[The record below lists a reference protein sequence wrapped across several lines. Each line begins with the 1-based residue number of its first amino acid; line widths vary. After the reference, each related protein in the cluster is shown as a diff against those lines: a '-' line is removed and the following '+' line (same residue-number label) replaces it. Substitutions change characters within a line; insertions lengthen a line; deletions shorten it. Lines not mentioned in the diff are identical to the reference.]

1 MITPRD
7 YYAVLNGA
15 DQENGPY
22 SLNKETG
29 LLENSFSDI
38 KDKGNGLVQLPNGQR
53 VSVDRLNYIK
63 ENDEIYNKQLSDIMH
78 TISPYFQDSYTSG
91 ITGNIFRPIVGLAE
105 GIQQQVGAQ
114 ALATKGSL
122 TTAPARNLQESRW
135 EEYRKN
141 LSPEK
146 SLKLINF
153 LNKSGGRS
161 TFALSLD
168 ANQYIDS
175 VAAKQG
181 VEIDS
186 DDRKALLEYH
196 KLLQTR
202 IKDEQDMM
210 IFQNYNEA
218 FQGKIS
224 DWSPNVNSTFQ
235 KSLKPVGNVIG
246 SIAVNAALS
255 AVPYVGQVAAMG
267 LAFNQQFY
275 SKRIEALE
283 KGWDLDKANYWA
295 MQQGLAQAALE
306 RISLKGLQRAFLTSS
321 RSIRNVVFNYMLPEA
336 FEEGSQ
342 SIAESFID
350 NYTGLN
356 IKTGTE
362 IVRDAAIS
370 ALLGMIGGG
379 LVGSVDF
386 HSGQIISRIE
396 ALQREAEKLEL
407 NSNSRKQIEK
417 DIQTL
422 KDIASRMP
430 KPAGMETVSAEGV
443 TTESEVTP
451 MSERK
456 VPGPV
461 VRRKV
466 GEQEV
471 WSSADTMDTLV
482 VEPEGSDV
490 VLKPIEDT
498 TTQKPAQI
506 GYDRKITAEQKE
518 QITDPSRQLESPE
531 VMQAR
536 INERNEKAAK
546 IKQFYANL
554 EKVIRENALKQNP
567 NLTEEQLNHLINKAY
582 MVVNDP
588 DFQGSVVA
596 AMYNTVDQMVKRASW
611 ANFEAKENILE
622 LEELLAKET
631 DSEEFRKRLSKGVN
645 TLLDKEEYK
654 KYKAA
659 LEEVSASLKRDF
671 LMLGATEE
679 QADTLV
685 AFYQGLFFET
695 ALKSGLTPSQIYK
708 NIRPTILNM
717 NRARLNGQEGVA
729 PSVLDNVRKSK
740 ADTDIDT
747 AIIEARQNVLNLR
760 RAVTRRNNEFSDQ
773 VNNAIYGT
781 SEKAPSAKQTLNA
794 LTNQAL
800 AQQQIHEEMG
810 VLENMKEEE
819 WIVFAL
825 MKEMGYTESEL
836 LAAYGASMPNA
847 ETAYNEALQ
856 KRFPALNGEELN
868 QLNNVKKQLLKGRDR
883 TKRTGGVYSTED
895 DSIFVG
901 TDASLSTRFHEGGH
915 YVVYRAIA
923 EAKMRQ
929 DAGIDLNTSVDR
941 FVRKVNNAVKKRYGE
956 FPNERQF
963 HETVADLLQDYY
975 VNNKVED
982 PETAEDLVN
991 AVEESESQSVSNA
1004 ASLYG
1009 ELTEKDKTALKKEV
1023 SGIIEGDSYR
1033 DYAKNIDKAYELQE
1047 NALSKTPEETLQEI
1061 RSILSDKKNPI
1072 KDSVALDIRLKQ
1084 LEANPKQA
1092 VIGAYDLALRV
1103 ASALRKTA
1111 AQQFVE
1117 KQLDAQDSRSALRAD
1132 QFNVFKGFYSGAAF
1146 LPWDYWKS
1154 SEIPL
1159 GDRIALS
1166 QKAFSDGLSQ
1176 INYRKNILQLKNWI
1190 KRLSFSVY
1198 AHAQDFSPA
1207 LGVVAREAM
1216 YKMGKLQQ
1224 RSYDRVSKFQTLL
1237 AAGCKKHGITNEQYW
1252 AQFKLPYLQSTE
1264 DGYKLAKA
1272 FVMKVAGAE
1281 GVKAM
1286 EDVDA
1291 MMHEFAQ
1298 LLAAAGVE
1306 VGTVEYF
1313 APRRI
1318 KDYDVFKRH
1327 LQQDINH
1334 PLSKLI
1340 SDMRKKG
1347 ASEEE
1352 INNTIN
1358 ACFYNRQK
1366 WENHKVTGFQKRR
1379 VLAIRP
1385 KDLSF
1390 YEDPFDAM
1398 VSYIDDTARTIMMR
1412 ELFGYAQKNVFGEE
1426 VDFNKIEQDS
1436 YETFLEESAMGRAQK
1451 LFDSLDK
1458 INNKEEAVAFIKK
1471 TGMPVKR
1478 FLKLYTD
1485 FSSIQ
1490 DATFE
1495 GLMVALYDGYAYS
1508 KVDEYKQEQTV
1519 IDFAKSKTEAFMTDY
1534 KRKRADIDLNYGAAG
1549 KLIKQAIDSG
1559 KKDATEVQAVLDA
1572 LQSLGK
1578 RNRGSISIIEGARV
1592 LNTIC
1597 VIGSKFS
1604 STIANLKELSLC
1616 AWRFG
1621 LIDTL
1626 RAARMSITKG
1636 DEFLQEIGLPKL
1648 NEAFRPQTDDAL
1660 KRSLDFIFKYTGFNW
1675 ADSKTKATI
1684 AFSAMNNA
1692 VKVLNRGDDG
1702 SLEYKRT
1709 KLLLDRTFA
1718 YSPEYDLDGKMA
1730 ARRAQVEEDLKN
1742 NVMSDDVKFFLFNVV
1757 SDQQPINSLE
1767 VPVGYNEYGS
1777 LGKLCYQFSTVQLK
1791 QFEFLSRELYDT
1803 WKRNGGPSWE
1813 LAGRLLSFAAFAAL
1827 FGVPT
1832 EWLRDIIRGQKLK
1845 PLHSAAAF
1853 AILDFAFVSSYM
1865 LMNIKRDGIVSA
1877 VVGQYAPGVQIVTDF
1892 SKDLVK
1898 NVFGKGKLKDMRI
1911 FRNAPFFGEL
1921 WWFWFGGGRKYTVGS
1936 DLAYSLEENNIA
1948 EDALPVTQWLGSF

>member
-91 ITGNIFRPIVGLAE
+91 ITGNVFRPIVGLAE

-146 SLKLINF
+146 SLKLINL

-161 TFALSLD
+161 NFALSLD

-175 VAAKQG
+175 IAAKQG
-181 VEIDS
+181 VKIDS
-186 DDRKALLEYH
+186 DDRNTLLEYH
-196 KLLQTR
+196 KLLQAR

-218 FQGKIS
+218 FEGKIS

-235 KSLKPVGNVIG
+235 KSLKPVGNVVG
-246 SIAVNAALS
+246 SIAVNVALS

-275 SKRIEALE
+275 GKRIEALE

-370 ALLGMIGGG
+370 AFFGMIGGG

-396 ALQREAEKLEL
+396 ALQREAEKLGL

-422 KDIASRMP
+422 KDIVSRMP

-443 TTESEVTP
+443 TTEPEVTP
-451 MSERK
+451 LSERE

-482 VEPEGSDV
+482 VEPEGSNV
-490 VLKPIEDT
+490 ILRPIEDT
-498 TTQKPAQI
+498 TTQEPAQI

-518 QITDPSRQLESPE
+518 QVTDTSRLLESPQ
-531 VMQAR
+531 VVQAR
-536 INERNEKAAK
+536 ADERNQKAAQVK
-546 IKQFYANL
+546 EFYARL
-554 EKVIRENALKQNP
+554 EKVVRESALKKNP

-588 DFQGSVVA
+588 NFQGSVVA
-596 AMYNTVDQMVKRASW
+596 GMYNTVDQLVKRANW
-611 ANFEAKENILE
+611 ANDVAKENILE
-622 LEELLAKET
+622 LEELLTKET
-631 DSEEFRKRLSKGVN
+631 DSEKYREKLSKSLNV
-645 TLLDKEEYK
+645 LLDKEEYK

-659 LEEVSASLKRDF
+659 MEELSGSLKRDF
-671 LMLGATEE
+671 LTMGATEQ
-679 QADTLV
+679 QADFLV
-685 AFYQGLFFET
+685 SLYQGLFFET

-708 NIRPTILNM
+708 AIKPTLLNM
-717 NRARLNGQEGVA
+717 NRARLNGQDGVA
-729 PSVLDNVRKSK
+729 PSVLDGVRKAK
-740 ADTDIDT
+740 NDTDIDT
-747 AIIEARQNVLNLR
+747 ALIEARQNVLNLR
-760 RAVTRRNNEFSDQ
+760 RAVTRKNKEFTDQ
-773 VNNAIYGT
+773 TNASIYGT
-781 SEKAPSAKQTLNA
+781 AEKAPSPKQTLNA

-800 AQQQIHEEMG
+800 AQQRIHEEMG
-810 VLENMKEEE
+810 VLNDMKEEE

-836 LAAYGASMPNA
+836 LAAYGVSIDGA
-847 ETAYNEALQ
+847 ESKYNEALQ
-856 KRFPALNGEELN
+856 KTFPALNDEERS
-868 QLNNVKKQLLKGRDR
+868 QLNNIKKQLLKG
-883 TKRTGGVYSTED
+883 KAKQSASGGVYATSENA
-895 DSIFVG
+895 IFVG
-901 TDASLSTRFHEGGH
+901 TDSPLSTQLHEGVH
-915 YVVYRAIA
+915 YIIYNAIA
-923 EAKMRQ
+923 ESKMRQ
-929 DAGIDLNTSVDR
+929 DLGIDFNTSVDR
-941 FVRKVNNAVKKRYGE
+941 FVRKVNNVLKKRYGQ
-956 FPNERQF
+956 FPDERQF
-963 HETVADLLQDYY
+963 QETVADLIQDYY
-975 VNNKVED
+975 MNHKSQD
-982 PETAEDLVN
+982 PETSEELVN

-1004 ASLYG
+1004 ASLYS
-1009 ELTEKDKTALKKEV
+1009 ELTEQDKNALKKEV
-1023 SGIIEGDSYR
+1023 SGVVEGEKYR
-1033 DYAKNIDKAYELQE
+1033 DYAKNIDKSYELQE
-1047 NALSKTPEETLQEI
+1047 QALAKSPQEI
-1061 RSILSDKKNPI
+1061 LKDVREILTDRKNPI
-1072 KDSVALDIRLKQ
+1072 KDSTMLDFQ
-1084 LEANPKQA
+1084 LRYLESHPEDSI
-1092 VIGAYDLALRV
+1092 VGSYDLALRV
-1103 ASALRKTA
+1103 AAALRKTA
-1111 AQQFVE
+1111 AQQYVE
-1117 KQLDAQDSRSALRAD
+1117 QQLDAEGSKFPLQTG
-1132 QFNVFKGFYSGAAF
+1132 QFDVYKGFYSGAAT
-1146 LPWDYWKS
+1146 LPWDYWK
-1154 SEIPL
+1154 IANMPL
-1159 GDRIALS
+1159 PSRIALS
-1166 QKAFSDGLSQ
+1166 EKAFGDGLGQ
-1176 INYRKNILQLKNWI
+1176 INYRKNLLQLKNWV

-1207 LGVVAREAM
+1207 LGVVARDAM

-1224 RSYDRVSKFQTLL
+1224 RSYDRVAKLQTIV

-1272 FVMKVAGAE
+1272 FVYKVAGQK
-1281 GVKAM
+1281 GVETM
-1286 EDVDA
+1286 EDIDN
-1291 MMHEFAQ
+1291 MMKEFAQ
-1298 LLAAAGVE
+1298 ASADAGVE
-1306 VGTVEYF
+1306 IGTVEYF

-1318 KDYDVFKRH
+1318 KDYDAFKRH
-1327 LQQDINH
+1327 IGQDINH
-1334 PLSKLI
+1334 PLNKVI

-1366 WENHKVTGFQKRR
+1366 WENNKVTGFQRRR
-1379 VLAIRP
+1379 VLAIKP
-1385 KDLSF
+1385 KDLAF

-1412 ELFGYAQKNVFGEE
+1412 ELFGYAQNNVFGEQ

-1436 YETFLEESAMGRAQK
+1436 YETFLEESAMSRAQK

-1458 INNKEEAVAFIKK
+1458 IKNKEEAVAFIKK

-1490 DATFE
+1490 NATFE
-1495 GLMVALYDGYAYS
+1495 GLMVSLYDGYAYS

-1519 IDFAKSKTEAFMTDY
+1519 IDFAKSRTEAFMTDY

-1549 KLIKQAIDSG
+1549 KLIKQAIESG
-1559 KKDATEVQAVLDA
+1559 KKDATEVQAVIDA

-1578 RNRGSISIIEGARV
+1578 RNRGTISILEGARV

-1597 VIGSKFS
+1597 VIGSKFT

-1621 LIDTL
+1621 LVDTL
-1626 RAARMSITKG
+1626 RAARMSVTKG
-1636 DEFLQEIGLPKL
+1636 DELLQEIGLPKL
-1648 NEAFRPQTDDAL
+1648 QEAFRPQTDDAM

-1675 ADSKTKATI
+1675 FDSKTKATI

-1692 VKVLNRGDDG
+1692 VKVLNKGDDG
-1702 SLEYKRT
+1702 SSEYKRI

-1718 YSPEYDLDGKMA
+1718 YSPEYDIDGKMA
-1730 ARRAQVEEDLKN
+1730 AKRAQVEEDIKN

-1767 VPVGYNEYGS
+1767 VPVGYNESGS

-1791 QFEFLSRELYDT
+1791 QFEFLSREMYDT

-1813 LAGRLLSFAAFAAL
+1813 LAARLLSFAGMAAL

-1832 EWLRDIIRGQKLK
+1832 EWIRDILRGQKLK
-1845 PLHSAAAF
+1845 PLHSAAAW
-1853 AILDFAFVSSYM
+1853 AVLDFAFVSSYM
-1865 LMNIKRDGIVSA
+1865 LMNVKRDGVVSA
-1877 VVGQYAPGVQIVTDF
+1877 VVGQYSPSLQVVTDG

-1898 NVFGKGKLKDMRI
+1898 NVFGRGKLKDMRI
-1911 FRNAPFFGEL
+1911 FRNTPFIGEL

-1936 DLAYSLEENNIA
+1936 KLAYSFEENNFA
-1948 EDALPVTQWLGSF
+1948 EDALPVTEWLGRF